1 MILRSVFGAT
11 VVALAFSSLAADPA
25 YAQRRDG
32 ALLPQEQDGDVT
44 AVGCLVRGTAVRG
57 GKDDYVLARPKRG
70 PIASVPEAS
79 CTADAGADALQLDN
93 AEKGPITPAMV
104 GKWVQISGRLEKE
117 TSKDPDDLR
126 EPTRRRLL
134 PLRRLLSSRLRHR
147 RRCRRRRARFQR
159 LDWPGCFCCRQVWLF
174 VRSVCVGRTEAADT
188 SGRGRDSWMPWR
200 TSSSAATLCRRG
212 RPSCAPSTS

>member
-11 VVALAFSSLAADPA
+11 VVVLAFGSISVDSA

-32 ALLPQEQDGDVT
+32 ALLPQEQGGDVT
-44 AVGCLVRGTAVRG
+44 AVGCLVKGTSVRG

-93 AEKGPITPAMV
+93 AEKGPITNAMI
-104 GKWVQISGRLEKE
+104 GKWVQITGRLEKE

-126 EPTRRRLL
+126 ELDVASVKVVPVVVPRQAAAAPAPAAAPSPRASTPAPAPAAAAAAEPAPAPAPTTLPKTASPIPAVGLAGLL
-134 PLRRLLSSRLRHR
+134 LLSAGLTLRTFRLRR
-147 RRCRRRRARFQR
+147 Q
-159 LDWPGCFCCRQVWLF
+159 D
-174 VRSVCVGRTEAADT
+174 
-188 SGRGRDSWMPWR
+188 
-200 TSSSAATLCRRG
+200 
-212 RPSCAPSTS
+212 

>member
-11 VVALAFSSLAADPA
+11 VVVLAFGSVAVDSA

-44 AVGCLVRGTAVRG
+44 AVGCLVKGTAVRG

-93 AEKGPITPAMV
+93 AEKGPITNAMI

-126 EPTRRRLL
+126 ELDVASVKLVPVVVPRQAAAAPSPAPAAAPAPRPYTPAPAPAAAPAAAEPTPAPAALPKTASPIPAFGLAGLL
-134 PLRRLLSSRLRHR
+134 LLSAGLTLRTFRLRR
-147 RRCRRRRARFQR
+147 Q
-159 LDWPGCFCCRQVWLF
+159 D
-174 VRSVCVGRTEAADT
+174 
-188 SGRGRDSWMPWR
+188 
-200 TSSSAATLCRRG
+200 
-212 RPSCAPSTS
+212 